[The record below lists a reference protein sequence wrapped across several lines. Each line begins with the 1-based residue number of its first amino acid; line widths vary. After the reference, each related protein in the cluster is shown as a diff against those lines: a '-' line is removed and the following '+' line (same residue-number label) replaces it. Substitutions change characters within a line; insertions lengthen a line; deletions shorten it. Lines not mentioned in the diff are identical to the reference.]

1 MPEERAGAG
10 RRRYGN
16 IPRMTV
22 RSNAVSNAFP
32 WGSDDVERRYRG
44 YLPHLEGP
52 NRVYFVTFRLAD
64 SLPEEVRAK
73 LKARKANIRRRQAA
87 NEAAIP
93 KVSRGPARD
102 AGVTAREIE
111 DTLDRGTGACHLRRA
126 DVAEI
131 VASAIRH
138 FDGQRYRLYAW
149 CVMPNHVHAVVHPLP
164 GWKLAQILHSWKC
177 YTAHKANG
185 VLRRSGEFWQREY
198 YDRMLRDGGEFL
210 RAVEYVANNPAKAGM
225 NNWPW
230 MWTFLQERR
239 PASTKT

>member
-149 CVMPNHVHAVVHPLP
+149 CVCRITITPLC
-164 GWKLAQILHSWKC
+164 I
-177 YTAHKANG
+177 
-185 VLRRSGEFWQREY
+185 RS
-198 YDRMLRDGGEFL
+198 RDG
-210 RAVEYVANNPAKAGM
+210 
-225 NNWPW
+225 NWLKFSIPGNA
-230 MWTFLQERR
+230 TPRIRQTGFCGGAASSGSASITTGCSGTEASFSERW
-239 PASTKT
+239 STSQTIPRKPG